1 MVHTLILINF
11 FFAFLATR
19 YFIQLKSNNLK
30 EKDKCIFKYEML
42 IKFYLWTIVILKI
55 ILITYYI
62 KFFKFYQ
69 NLYKYLL
76 TFQ

>member
-11 FFAFLATR
+11 FFAFLPTR

-55 ILITYYI
+55 ILITYY
-62 KFFKFYQ
+62 YQ
-69 NLYKYLL
+69 VL
-76 TFQ
+76 